1 MVEKIN
7 WFNRRQALEDMSR
20 LAVQMVELF
29 NHDFKDQQTPE
40 YSEIEARYLQ
50 AMADFKQM
58 EGLDPP
64 HLVDYH
70 NLG

>member
-1 MVEKIN
+1 MEKIN
-7 WFNRRQALEDMSR
+7 WFNRKQALEDMSR
-20 LAVQMVELF
+20 LAVQMVERF
-29 NHDFKDQQTPE
+29 NYDFKEQQSSE
-40 YSEIEARYLQ
+40 YNQLQSQYLQ

-58 EGLDPP
+58 DGLDPP

>member
-1 MVEKIN
+1 
-7 WFNRRQALEDMSR
+7 MSR